1 MRQHRRTLQVVGGVL
16 ITLAAL
22 TALAACSGSGSGSMA
37 GDASG
42 GSAAAPADSA
52 RVTAGTRK
60 AVGAERAVVRTT
72 SAIRTGEISLT
83 GRHLERLR
91 ADVTKLLTALGGT
104 LESEH
109 TTNDLRGDVAES
121 TLVLRIPV
129 AKFEAAKRAL
139 EKLGRLR
146 FSNESAKDVTTEVI
160 DVDER
165 VQTLRNSLDRLQRF
179 QRSATDVADLLRYE
193 NQIAERQS
201 ELQSIEG
208 QQAYLGDQTAMS
220 TITLHLSG
228 PNNPVSQPGVLDDA
242 GFLSG
247 LRGGWHALQNVVVIA
262 LTVAGA
268 ALPFLAALAVLGWP
282 AWLVLRG
289 LWRRRA
295 TASPA
300 DS

>member
-1 MRQHRRTLQVVGGVL
+1 MTDNRGRLQVAAGVL
-16 ITLAAL
+16 IAL
-22 TALAACSGSGSGSMA
+22 TGLAACTGGGSGSMA

-42 GSAAAPADSA
+42 GSVAASA
-52 RVTAGTRK
+52 GGARATAATEAGP
-60 AVGAERAVVRTT
+60 GANRAAVRTA
-72 SAIRTGEISLT
+72 SVIRTGEISVT
-83 GRHLERLR
+83 GKDLDRLR
-91 ADVTKLLTALGGT
+91 VEVTDLLTALGGN
-104 LESEH
+104 LQSER
-109 TTNDLRGDVAES
+109 TTNDRRGEVAES

-129 AKFEAAKRAL
+129 ARFDAAKRAL

-160 DVDER
+160 DIDER
-165 VQTLRNSLDRLQRF
+165 VETLQNSLDRLQRF

-193 NQIAERQS
+193 NQITQRQS
-201 ELQSIEG
+201 ELQSAEA
-208 QQAYLGDQTAMS
+208 QQAYLADQTAMS
-220 TITLHLSG
+220 TITVHLST
-228 PNNPVSQPGVLDDA
+228 PDNPAREPGLLDDA

-247 LRGGWHALQNVVVIA
+247 LRGGWHALQDLVVVV

-268 ALPFLAALAVLGWP
+268 VLPFLAALAVFGLP

-295 TASPA
+295 APTPV